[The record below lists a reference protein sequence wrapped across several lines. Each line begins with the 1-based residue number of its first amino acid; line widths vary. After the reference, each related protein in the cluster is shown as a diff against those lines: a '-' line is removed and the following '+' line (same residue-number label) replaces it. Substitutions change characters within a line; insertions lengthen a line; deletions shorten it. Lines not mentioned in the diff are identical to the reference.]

1 MPSHHTKQTIDPLI
15 VRAALLDEKI
25 EMSDA
30 LLHEYITEI
39 TAIDALDKK
48 GFWVGVR
55 KLTALLVPPAK
66 AILVTQSVFR
76 AIGRESEIGTPQS
89 A

>member
-1 MPSHHTKQTIDPLI
+1 MPSHHTKQTIDPVI
-15 VRAALLDEKI
+15 VRAALLDEQI
-25 EMSDA
+25 EISDV
-30 LLHEYITEI
+30 LLHEYIDEM
-39 TAIDALDKK
+39 TAMNRFDQR
-48 GFWVGVR
+48 GFWEGVR
-55 KLTALLVPPAK
+55 KLTALFVPHGK

>member
-1 MPSHHTKQTIDPLI
+1 MSSHHTKQTIDPTI
-15 VRAALLDEKI
+15 VRAALRDEKI

-39 TAIDALDKK
+39 TSIDILDKK
-48 GFWVGVR
+48 DFWVGVR
-55 KLTALLVPPAK
+55 KLTALLVPQTK